1 MAKIAPSSV
10 TSLPSRIAP
19 SKTDK
24 PGAMDNVT
32 RDQFDDYKKG
42 LFSKFDVLQNTLTG
56 ILDLQKLKRRQDE
69 ENRLEREKSPGL
81 LSGVKKVSKTIS
93 KTAKDNSLSL
103 AALAGALAAYF
114 ETEIKA
120 IVSSLYES
128 AKKMVGFVGFGPDP
142 ETEDK
147 EDDDITPEEE
157 APDDVSEM
165 DGEVEKFDAVDESAD
180 SLAKSFEDGD
190 SIGKVM
196 SDIGS
201 NIKEAFLRLFGLQD
215 ENKKEQ
221 EAITGEKIDDDQTTP
236 APVGAPAGASS
247 SSSAPAS
254 SSSPAPAGAPAA
266 GTPAPSSSSAPA
278 GTPASS
284 SSSTPAGTPAP
295 SSSSTPAGTPAPSS
309 SSAPAGTPQQT
320 GGGLGASA
328 KSGGGGGGGSSKAA
342 DFIAAHE
349 GLPKGGKAYYDPPS
363 QKNLVS
369 VGYGHQI
376 KSDEYKQGFIQ
387 AGNEQIPI
395 TGEKGINTTLTP
407 EQAKALLNKDVPEY
421 AKKAAGPLG
430 EAWSK
435 LSEDQKAALTSYA
448 YNTGSTAGLVKQGLK
463 DAILSGDMETAANI
477 IKNGIKTA
485 GGTVLPALAARR
497 GQEAALFASASTG
510 TSSPTAASG
519 GQVASSTADT
529 SRGGGTQVAS
539 INNSSTSGLQT
550 TSGGKNQPA
559 RVNLSARNSDPSI
572 NRANAIANATT

>member
-180 SLAKSFEDGD
+180 SLTKSFEDGD

-236 APVGAPAGASS
+236 ASGAPAGAGTP
-247 SSSAPAS
+247 AP
-254 SSSPAPAGAPAA
+254 SSPGA

-278 GTPASS
+278 PSS
-284 SSSTPAGTPAP
+284 SSSSAPAP
-295 SSSSTPAGTPAPSS
+295 SSPGDGAPAPSSSS

-376 KSDEYKQGFIQ
+376 KPDEYKQGFIQ

-421 AKKAAGPLG
+421 EKKAAGPLG

-448 YNTGSTAGLVKQGLK
+448 YNTGSTIGLVKQGLK

-519 GQVASSTADT
+519 DQVASSTAAT

>member
-56 ILDLQKLKRRQDE
+56 ILDLQKLKQRQDE

-128 AKKMVGFVGFGPDP
+128 AKKMFGFGPDP
-142 ETEDK
+142 ETEGK

-165 DGEVEKFDAVDESAD
+165 DGEIEKFDAVDESAD
-180 SLAKSFEDGD
+180 SLTKSFEDGD

-196 SDIGS
+196 SDIGT
-201 NIKEAFLRLFGLQD
+201 NIKEAFLSLFGLQD
-215 ENKKEQ
+215 ENKKKQ
-221 EAITGEKIDDDQTTP
+221 EDITGEKIDDEQTTP
-236 APVGAPAGASS
+236 APAGTPTPSSPSAPAPAGTPTPSS
-247 SSSAPAS
+247 PSA
-254 SSSPAPAGAPAA
+254 PAPAGAPA
-266 GTPAPSSSSAPA
+266 GTPTPSSPSASAPA
-278 GTPASS
+278 GTP
-284 SSSTPAGTPAP
+284 TP
-295 SSSSTPAGTPAPSS
+295 SD
-309 SSAPAGTPQQT
+309 SSAPAGASAGTGSPQQT

-328 KSGGGGGGGSSKAA
+328 KSSGGGGGGSSKAA

-376 KSDEYKQGFIQ
+376 KPDEYKQGFIQ
-387 AGNEQIPI
+387 AGNEKIPI

-421 AKKAAGPLG
+421 EKKAAGPLG

-448 YNTGSTAGLVKQGLK
+448 YNTGSTAGLVKRGLK

-477 IKNGIKTA
+477 IKSGIKTA

-519 GQVASSTADT
+519 DQVASSTAAT

>member
-236 APVGAPAGASS
+236 ASGAPA
-247 SSSAPAS
+247 APAAPAP
-254 SSSPAPAGAPAA
+254 SSPGA

-278 GTPASS
+278 PSS
-284 SSSTPAGTPAP
+284 SSSSAPAP
-295 SSSSTPAGTPAPSS
+295 SSPGDGAPAPSSSS

-376 KSDEYKQGFIQ
+376 KPDEYKQGFIQ

-421 AKKAAGPLG
+421 EKKAAGPLG

-448 YNTGSTAGLVKQGLK
+448 YNTGSTIGLVKQGLK

-519 GQVASSTADT
+519 DQVASSTAAT

>member
-56 ILDLQKLKRRQDE
+56 ILDLQKLKQRQDE

-81 LSGVKKVSKTIS
+81 LSGVKKVGKTIS

-128 AKKMVGFVGFGPDP
+128 AKKMFGFGPDP
-142 ETEDK
+142 ETEGK

-165 DGEVEKFDAVDESAD
+165 DGEIEKFDAVDESAD
-180 SLAKSFEDGD
+180 SLTKSFEDGD

-196 SDIGS
+196 SDIGT
-201 NIKEAFLRLFGLQD
+201 NIKEAFLSLFGLQD
-215 ENKKEQ
+215 ENKKKQ
-221 EAITGEKIDDDQTTP
+221 EDITGEKIDDEQTTP
-236 APVGAPAGASS
+236 APAGTPTPSDSSAPAGAS
-247 SSSAPAS
+247 
-254 SSSPAPAGAPAA
+254 A
-266 GTPAPSSSSAPA
+266 GTGS
-278 GTPASS
+278 
-284 SSSTPAGTPAP
+284 
-295 SSSSTPAGTPAPSS
+295 
-309 SSAPAGTPQQT
+309 PQQT

-328 KSGGGGGGGSSKAA
+328 KSSGGGGGGSSKAA

-376 KSDEYKQGFIQ
+376 KPDEYKQGFIQ
-387 AGNEQIPI
+387 AGNEKIPI

-421 AKKAAGPLG
+421 EKKAAGPLG

-448 YNTGSTAGLVKQGLK
+448 YNTGSTAGLVKRGLK

-477 IKNGIKTA
+477 IKSGIKTA

-519 GQVASSTADT
+519 DQVASSTAAT

>member
-180 SLAKSFEDGD
+180 SLTKSFEDGD

-236 APVGAPAGASS
+236 ASGAPA
-247 SSSAPAS
+247 APAAPAP
-254 SSSPAPAGAPAA
+254 SSPGA

-278 GTPASS
+278 PSS
-284 SSSTPAGTPAP
+284 SSSSAPAP
-295 SSSSTPAGTPAPSS
+295 SSPGDGAPAPSSSS

-376 KSDEYKQGFIQ
+376 KPDEYKQGFIQ

-421 AKKAAGPLG
+421 EKKAAGPLG

-448 YNTGSTAGLVKQGLK
+448 YNTGSTIGLVKQGLK

-519 GQVASSTADT
+519 DQVASSTAAT

>member
-114 ETEIKA
+114 QTEIKV

-180 SLAKSFEDGD
+180 SLTKSFEDGD

-196 SDIGS
+196 SDIGT
-201 NIKEAFLRLFGLQD
+201 NIKEAFLSLFGLQD
-215 ENKKEQ
+215 KNEKEQ

-236 APVGAPAGASS
+236 ASGAPA
-247 SSSAPAS
+247 
-254 SSSPAPAGAPAA
+254 PAA
-266 GTPAPSSSSAPA
+266 PAPSSPDAAPAAPAPSSPDA

-284 SSSTPAGTPAP
+284 SSSTPAAAPAP
-295 SSSSTPAGTPAPSS
+295 SSPG
-309 SSAPAGTPQQT
+309 AGTPQQT